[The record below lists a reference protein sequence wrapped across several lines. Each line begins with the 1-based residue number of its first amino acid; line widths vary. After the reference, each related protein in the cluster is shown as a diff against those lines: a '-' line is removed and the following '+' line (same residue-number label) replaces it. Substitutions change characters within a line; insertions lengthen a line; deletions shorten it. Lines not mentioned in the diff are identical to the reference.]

1 MKYAI
6 CPTCD
11 GAGMVAPKFRSTF
24 HNPAIDDEV
33 MCPECR
39 GCGTVQEH
47 DGALALSP
55 GTADRMNALVRD
67 PSLLGRELQ
76 QQFDA
81 IFRGKS

>member
-1 MKYAI
+1 MKYVT
-6 CPTCD
+6 CSNCD

-39 GCGTVQEH
+39 GCGTVPEH
-47 DGALALSP
+47 DSALALSS

-67 PSLLGRELQ
+67 PSLLGREFQ
-76 QQFDA
+76 QQFYA
-81 IFRGKS
+81 IFGVKS